1 MWRRVGV
8 GTPNAELQRNT
19 DQRTGLGCVGVSE
32 TMTRAL
38 EDFDRAEP
46 PTCNSGLMSL
56 PQPDEEFVKIRC
68 EQTSAQNL
76 EMQGLHG
83 EVPSDCALAL
93 YWDVATGGGLVRSRQ
108 RQILRERLPYRVT
121 RRPW

>member
-1 MWRRVGV
+1 
-8 GTPNAELQRNT
+8 
-19 DQRTGLGCVGVSE
+19 
-32 TMTRAL
+32 MTRAL
-38 EDFDRAEP
+38 EEFDRAEP
-46 PTCNSGLMSL
+46 LTCNSGLMSL

-76 EMQGLHG
+76 KMHG
-83 EVPSDCALAL
+83 EVPSGCALAL
-93 YWDVATGGGLVRSRQ
+93 CWDVATGGGLVRSRQ